1 MQNQRLRKLPRSRGD
16 GTRRGVRIVVDDL
29 GTPDLVH
36 AHDNGAGAGC
46 EACTKTMTSRKTH
59 DQGEQHGG
67 AAATALMQNLAE
79 QVGELGNERCDF
91 GIGHNGCLQAD
102 RHGCEEWTGHEQD
115 ETTPPPVKH
124 SARDS

>member
-1 MQNQRLRKLPRSRGD
+1 
-16 GTRRGVRIVVDDL
+16 
-29 GTPDLVH
+29 
-36 AHDNGAGAGC
+36 
-46 EACTKTMTSRKTH
+46 MTSRKTH

-124 SARDS
+124 RRARQLTETGERRVLTTKRQQVEDVPGQTES